1 MRACAE
7 TLEPETSPA
16 ELAALTDLLKGA
28 GLDGRHLEIG
38 TAAGGT
44 LRELLASYPAD
55 RRPPFVVID
64 PMSYFPDQLGT
75 VRRNLA
81 ERGVDPDG
89 VEFRVGFSQ
98 DEFPKAAARGER
110 FQFVFIDGDHSAT
123 GVMRDMMWARLLEVG
138 GYLCLHD
145 VGPQP
150 RRAVGGGAVPAQV
163 SELRE
168 GRARRDHV
176 GAAQAGAVGG
186 AGDLGAR
193 SSSRPSGQDGDQV
206 AAQPAAAPR
215 EPCGKLTAG
224 HPTGPT
230 RGGESLPFFISR
242 GCASGGAD
250 ERGEAWCLP

>member
-145 VGPQP
+145 VGPRSP
-150 RRAVGGGAVPAQV
+150 DVLWVVARF
-163 SELRE
+163 LRKYPNYE
-168 GRARRDHV
+168 KVAHV
-176 GAAQAGAVGG
+176 GTMLALRKRAPSAEPEISGLDRLLAHPVKMGIKWRRSLRRRLGNRAA
-186 AGDLGAR
+186 
-193 SSSRPSGQDGDQV
+193 S
-206 AAQPAAAPR
+206 
-215 EPCGKLTAG
+215 
-224 HPTGPT
+224 
-230 RGGESLPFFISR
+230 
-242 GCASGGAD
+242 
-250 ERGEAWCLP
+250 